1 MTAAASPIVMDQTE
15 FCEVHVSYG
24 TESRTIRAA
33 FGQRLMQTIRD
44 AGLPIAGDCGGAC
57 TCATCHVYVDE
68 DWLDRLSPPTA
79 NEAALLEVVDEPS
92 PFSRLSCQIELTRE
106 TDGIRIRIAPGS

>member
-1 MTAAASPIVMDQTE
+1 MTAAASPNVMDQTE
-15 FCEVHVSYG
+15 VCEIHVSYG
-24 TESRTIRAA
+24 TESRTIQAA

-68 DWLDRLSPPTA
+68 DCFDRLPPPNS
-79 NEAALLEVVDEPS
+79 NEAAMLEVVDEPS
-92 PFSRLSCQIELTRE
+92 PFSRLSCQIELTQHM
-106 TDGIRIRIAPGS
+106 DGIKVRIAPGS